1 MERWDITALK
11 KSKGKNR
18 SVYRE
23 WEKITSRMQFN
34 NKNNIRKASKIEK
47 EQVVFQL
54 KNIKYMYIPVNCAIF
69 FSRDPGTL
77 EVCLYNSIIIAPLI
91 YADMHRYKA

>member
-47 EQVVFQL
+47 E
-54 KNIKYMYIPVNCAIF
+54 
-69 FSRDPGTL
+69 
-77 EVCLYNSIIIAPLI
+77 
-91 YADMHRYKA
+91 